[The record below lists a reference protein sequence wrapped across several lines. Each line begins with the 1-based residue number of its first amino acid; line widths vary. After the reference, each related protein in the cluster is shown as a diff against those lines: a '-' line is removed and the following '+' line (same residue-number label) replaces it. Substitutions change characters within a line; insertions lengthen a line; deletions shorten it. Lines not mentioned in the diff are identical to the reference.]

1 LCLNEVDA
9 TDSMEAGMM
18 LPSFGEEAV
27 WTRQHTREIG
37 DMHSRG

>member
-1 LCLNEVDA
+1 VFTEYDPTA
-9 TDSMEAGMM
+9 FMEAGMM

>member
-18 LPSFGEEAV
+18 LPSGVSGNYLMIIRYDSRHEA
-27 WTRQHTREIG
+27 TR
-37 DMHSRG
+37 